1 MQLAKRHSSKKLK
14 TSREEINSMRK
25 AAEASSKPKAVSISV
40 SVDESVGGSHSEHQE
55 QVGIIYTAKVCRST
69 TSGYSSFDVSI
80 LLNSESGTK

>member
-14 TSREEINSMRK
+14 TSRKEINSMHK
-25 AAEASSKPKAVSISV
+25 AEASSKPKAVSISV

-55 QVGIIYTAKVCRST
+55 QVGIIYTTKVCRFT
-69 TSGYSSFDVSI
+69 TSRYSSCNVSM